1 MYNETN
7 ENGFNIHLNYA
18 DNNSMD
24 SIDDDFQ
31 TSGRYLTFNKITNSL
46 GEINTKVNIT
56 KKNTKISSNAEEDIE
71 TENVNNIK
79 ENKKANNLDINIPN
93 QESNDQQKKSRN
105 YNTEDDLNLHII
117 SSAINV
123 SSHNNFEETNTNYNF
138 RSKKEEFSEDKKIK
152 NDDVLSL
159 KNKGGSSEVIDKYN
173 HKQLKPISPTKNKK
187 KKKIIVLEEKMKYK
201 TNKKTYLME
210 EKEDKKDE
218 KNLRKDK
225 NGVPICKKN
234 RKKVKISF
242 ETPFKIEIPIESYK
256 KYNILL
262 AMPREDNFING
273 KVGEC
278 QCCCLI

>member
-31 TSGRYLTFNKITNSL
+31 TSGRYLTFNKITNRL

-56 KKNTKISSNAEEDIE
+56 KKNTKISSNTEEDIE
-71 TENVNNIK
+71 TENINNIK

-93 QESNDQQKKSRN
+93 QESNDQQKKSSN

-123 SSHNNFEETNTNYNF
+123 SSHNNFEENNTNYNF

-159 KNKGGSSEVIDKYN
+159 KNKGGSLEVVDKYN

-218 KNLRKDK
+218 KNLRKDR

-256 KYNILL
+256 K
-262 AMPREDNFING
+262 
-273 KVGEC
+273 
-278 QCCCLI
+278 